1 MKKINKLGLVAI
13 TALLA
18 TGCGPTSTPSGPTN
32 PDVDPTN
39 PVVDEGDIV
48 RDDNGSI
55 IFNDVTIKLWSVTT
69 GDDAGTQD
77 EIISS
82 FNELYNGMIKVETTH
97 ISRYDMEQLLQTSMD
112 FDRQNAPDMLLSH
125 GSRANEYVER
135 EWLQPIDTWAEVAG
149 IPIDKNDYVESLLNS
164 VTIKDSIYGLP
175 LDVHSTMIVARK
187 DILDKNNL
195 PMPTDFASLVSVC
208 EQAINMAANGELWI
222 RGENTEGSA
231 KDEWRK
237 ASKIDQY
244 CPFPM
249 SYGDMWVHEFLSYTV
264 ALQNGG
270 TFINSDGYPAW
281 NTPEVASGLEL
292 LRGILNP
299 TSTTVNTL
307 PLSKNF
313 GADYDV
319 GDTPLRS
326 GNALFKFQGPWAWQT
341 EMNTFETMLK
351 NDGGASNI
359 VTIPLSNLFANDTS
373 KAYASKIKG
382 EGHAFMLMT
391 TVESATKKAAA
402 ATFADYMVNY
412 SGIEWAKRGHL
423 PALKSV
429 ELSSDYKEDPAYD
442 AYIKNW
448 GTCDDYVVIPATPYY
463 STIDASY
470 KDAVNKVMAKDFMNR
485 SVTEILQECYDECV
499 AYIELF

>member
-18 TGCGPTSTPSGPTN
+18 TGCGPTTNPTGPT
-32 PDVDPTN
+32 DPTG
-39 PVVDEGDIV
+39 PTTLPTVDEGDIQ
-48 RDDNGSI
+48 RDENGSI
-55 IFNDVTIKLWSVTT
+55 IFNDITLKLWSVTT

-77 EIISS
+77 SIIAG

-112 FDRQNAPDMLLSH
+112 FDRENAPHMLLSH

-135 EWLQPIDTWAEVAG
+135 DWLQPIDVWANIAG
-149 IPIDKNDYVESLLNS
+149 IPIDRDDYVESLLNS
-164 VTIKDSIYGLP
+164 VTIDNSIYGLP

-187 DILDKNNL
+187 DILERNNL
-195 PMPTDFASLVSVC
+195 EMPTDFASLVSVC
-208 EQAINMAANGELWI
+208 EQAINMAKEGNLWI
-222 RGENTEGSA
+222 RGENTEGSD

-237 ASKIDQY
+237 ASKVDAY

-249 SYGDMWVHEFLSYTV
+249 SFGDMWVHEFLSYTV

-270 TFINSDGYPAW
+270 TFINEDGYPAW
-281 NTPEVASGLEL
+281 NTPEVVRGLEL
-292 LRGILNP
+292 LRGMVNP
-299 TSTTVNTL
+299 SSSTVNTL
-307 PLSKNF
+307 ALSKNF

-326 GNALFKFQGPWAWQT
+326 GNALFKFQGPWSWQN
-341 EMNTFETMLK
+341 EINTFENMLRD
-351 NDGGASNI
+351 DGGASNI
-359 VTIPLSNLFANDTS
+359 VTIPLSNLFAMDTS

-382 EGHAFMLMT
+382 EGHAFMLMN
-391 TVESATKKAAA
+391 TVESETMKAAA
-402 ATFADYMVNY
+402 ATFADYMVNF

-429 ELSSDYKEDPAYD
+429 ELSSDYKADPAYD

-448 GTCDDYVVIPATPYY
+448 GTCDDYVVIPSTPFY

-470 KDAVNKVMAKDFMNR
+470 KDAAMKVMAKDFMDR
-485 SVTEILQECYDECV
+485 SVEDILNEAYDECI